1 MVDYTIDVLLTHHTY
16 TPDAHTTHALLPTA
30 SHQDTGLC
38 GAYVLTEYVLWALIM
53 LGIIMAINYNL
64 TTMRLMLRLGDFSR
78 TTPSVYGHLLLFEQF
93 RWVFFAYVRLGWWAC
108 VLVFS

>member
-16 TPDAHTTHALLPTA
+16 ALLPTA
-30 SHQDTGLC
+30 SHHQDTGLC

-64 TTMRLMLRLGDFSR
+64 TTLRLMLRSGDFSR
-78 TTPSVYGHLLLFEQF
+78 TTPTVYGHLLLFEQF
-93 RWVFFAYVRLGWWAC
+93 RWVFFAYVRLGRAG
-108 VLVFS
+108 VLMAR